1 MTLSG
6 YIMNAVP
13 VASIRK
19 FGSTCFSAYGR
30 SVRPNDVAVASSSCP
45 SSTYALTRSFR
56 SAMLKRRPITKTK
69 KLRAAPTDN
78 MIANMVQSND
88 FAVVKRSQ
96 RFRMLHA
103 TPPSAKGQ

>member
-1 MTLSG
+1 MFLCIREEREAERRGCGVEQLSVE
-6 YIMNAVP
+6 Y
-13 VASIRK
+13 
-19 FGSTCFSAYGR
+19 
-30 SVRPNDVAVASSSCP
+30 
-45 SSTYALTRSFR
+45 TYALTRSFR

-96 RFRMLHA
+96 RFRMLQA